1 MTNRPPTITLE
12 RPPPADAPDDP
23 SPTSDATHATHA
35 TQATHAT
42 RNAARIAGVALLLTA
57 ATSAAGNLIA
67 VQGLVSPGDA
77 AATARDIAAS
87 EGLFRLGVSALYL
100 AVIGDVVVAWAL
112 MRVFSPVSRDLSR
125 LAAWFRLAYA
135 AVFMVSLGF
144 LAGIPRLLDTSGYAE
159 VFTAGQREGQALLK
173 VDTFTDVWFA
183 GLILFGVHLALLGLL
198 AYRSGFVPRLIGVL
212 LVVAGAGYAFD
223 SFISVFSEGSPFPV
237 SSLTF
242 VGELLLALWLL
253 FRGHRISLP
262 GGSHA
267 H

>member
-1 MTNRPPTITLE
+1 MSNHPPSPTLE
-12 RPPPADAPDDP
+12 RPPLADPRAGA
-23 SPTSDATHATHA
+23 SPTSEA
-35 TQATHAT
+35 TQVT
-42 RNAARIAGVALLLTA
+42 RRAARIAGIALLVTA
-57 ATSAAGNLIA
+57 VTGAFGNLVV
-67 VQGLVSPGDA
+67 VQGLVTPGGA

-87 EGLFRLGVSALYL
+87 EGLFRLGLSALYL

-112 MRVFSPVSRDLSR
+112 LRVFSPVSGEVSR

-135 AVFMVSLGF
+135 AVFMVSLGH

-159 VFTAGQREGQALLK
+159 VFPAGQRDGEALLK

-183 GLILFGVHLALLGLL
+183 GLVLFGVHLALLGYLV
-198 AYRSGFVPRLIGVL
+198 YRSGFVPRLIGVL

-223 SFISVFSEGSPFPV
+223 SFVLVFSEGSPFAI
-237 SSLTF
+237 SSITF

-253 FRGHRISLP
+253 FRGHRLSLP
-262 GGSHA
+262 GASHA